1 MPRARRQQAPKQAP
15 KAPPA
20 LVRICGVPLY
30 AGEPTRLRNGLLLPR
45 MPTGRCEEP
54 CFPGMVLC
62 YDHVSKDAL
71 ALLARMLIAKL
82 PPEERA
88 KYEG

>member
-1 MPRARRQQAPKQAP
+1 MPRARRQQAP
-15 KAPPA
+15 PA
-20 LVRICGVPLY
+20 LVRLCGAPLY
-30 AGEPTRLRNGLLLPR
+30 SGEPTRLRNGLSIPM

-54 CFPGMVLC
+54 CFPGMTEC
-62 YDHVSKDAL
+62 FAHVSKDAL

-88 KYEG
+88 HYED